1 MDHPKV
7 KMTRD
12 QVTLLLQLTEP
23 EDDEQLRLDML
34 EGETDLFELVSTLL
48 DQIEAYEGDVDAL
61 EHQIED
67 RKRRAGRK
75 ERTIEQL
82 RGIIGSLMETAGVR
96 KLPLPQAT
104 VFTSSIKGTWKVTD
118 PSLLPKKFLE
128 RHLVTKPDRAKIAAA
143 IDKTGE
149 LPSGVTMS
157 NGYTSLTI
165 RRT

>member
-48 DQIEAYEGDVDAL
+48 D
-61 EHQIED
+61 QIED